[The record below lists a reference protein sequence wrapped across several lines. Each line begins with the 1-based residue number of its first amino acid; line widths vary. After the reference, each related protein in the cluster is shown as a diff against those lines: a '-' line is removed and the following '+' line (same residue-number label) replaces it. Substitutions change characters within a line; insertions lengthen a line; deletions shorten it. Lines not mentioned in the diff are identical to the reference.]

1 MSRSERRLQRIG
13 SSMLI
18 SLPVDWIK
26 THTLKKG
33 DVVSVETNNDN
44 SISIF
49 PTDTR
54 REILKEVTIL
64 LPGLSIEKLLN
75 QIYGSYLLGYDLIQ
89 IKGISPINYETR
101 EQIKSV
107 IRKLVGLEIVDED
120 SFKITVQFLL
130 DSHSMEVSK
139 ILKRMSSLIGGM
151 HRDTISSLL
160 KNNDTIGDLIRK
172 RDDEVDRQYFLIV
185 RLMRSAMM
193 DRKLASSLNLT
204 NIDLLDY
211 RIAANHLES
220 AGDHICSLAS
230 FLSSFQVD
238 DHIAEL
244 IQNANLIIFKMH
256 EQSVKGFIERNIDAS
271 LQVIGLY
278 SKFNEILK
286 LISHEYVNRKIS
298 SHKFVVSTINAT
310 STMDK
315 IARCWVDIAD
325 LVKPVY
331 LMESNPRNISNERQ
345 N

>member
-1 MSRSERRLQRIG
+1 
-13 SSMLI
+13 
-18 SLPVDWIK
+18 
-26 THTLKKG
+26 
-33 DVVSVETNNDN
+33 
-44 SISIF
+44 
-49 PTDTR
+49 
-54 REILKEVTIL
+54 
-64 LPGLSIEKLLN
+64 
-75 QIYGSYLLGYDLIQ
+75 
-89 IKGISPINYETR
+89 
-101 EQIKSV
+101 
-107 IRKLVGLEIVDED
+107 
-120 SFKITVQFLL
+120 
-130 DSHSMEVSK
+130 
-139 ILKRMSSLIGGM
+139 M

-238 DHIAEL
+238 NHIAEL

-286 LISHEYVNRKIS
+286 LISHEYVDRKIS

-315 IARCWVDIAD
+315 ID
-325 LVKPVY
+325 
-331 LMESNPRNISNERQ
+331 
-345 N
+345 

>member
-54 REILKEVTIL
+54 RETPKEVTIL
-64 LPGLSIEKLLN
+64 LPGLSTEKLLN
-75 QIYGSYLLGYDLIQ
+75 QIYGSYLLGYDMIQ

-160 KNNDTIGDLIRK
+160 KNNDTLGDLIRK

-256 EQSVKGFIERNIDAS
+256 EQSVKGFIDRNIDAS

-286 LISHEYVNRKIS
+286 LISHEYVDRKIS

-331 LMESNPRNISNERQ
+331 LME
-345 N
+345 

>member
-49 PTDTR
+49 PTDAR

-64 LPGLSIEKLLN
+64 LPGLSTEKLLN
-75 QIYGSYLLGYDLIQ
+75 QIYGSYLLGYDLIR

-120 SFKITVQFLL
+120 SLKITVQFLL

-238 DHIAEL
+238 HHMAEL

-286 LISHEYVNRKIS
+286 LISHEYVVRKIP

-331 LMESNPRNISNERQ
+331 LME
-345 N
+345 

>member
-1 MSRSERRLQRIG
+1 
-13 SSMLI
+13 MLI

-54 REILKEVTIL
+54 RETPKEVTIL
-64 LPGLSIEKLLN
+64 LPGLSTEKLLN
-75 QIYGSYLLGYDLIQ
+75 QIYGSYLLGYDMIQ

-160 KNNDTIGDLIRK
+160 KNNDTLGDLIRK

-211 RIAANHLES
+211 RIAANHIES

-256 EQSVKGFIERNIDAS
+256 EQSVKGFIDRNIDAS

-286 LISHEYVNRKIS
+286 LISHEYVDRKIS

-331 LMESNPRNISNERQ
+331 LME
-345 N
+345 

>member
-54 REILKEVTIL
+54 RETPKEVTIL
-64 LPGLSIEKLLN
+64 LPGLSTEKLLN

-160 KNNDTIGDLIRK
+160 KNNDTLGDLIRK

-256 EQSVKGFIERNIDAS
+256 EQSVKGFIDRNIDAS

-286 LISHEYVNRKIS
+286 LISHEYVDRKIS

-331 LMESNPRNISNERQ
+331 LME
-345 N
+345 

>member
-1 MSRSERRLQRIG
+1 
-13 SSMLI
+13 MLI

-54 REILKEVTIL
+54 RETPKEVTIL
-64 LPGLSIEKLLN
+64 LPGLSTEKLLN

-160 KNNDTIGDLIRK
+160 KNNDTLGDLIRK

-238 DHIAEL
+238 NHIAEL

-271 LQVIGLY
+271 LQVIGNY

-286 LISHEYVNRKIS
+286 LISHEYVDRKIP

-331 LMESNPRNISNERQ
+331 LME
-345 N
+345 

>member
-1 MSRSERRLQRIG
+1 M
-13 SSMLI
+13 
-18 SLPVDWIK
+18 
-26 THTLKKG
+26 
-33 DVVSVETNNDN
+33 
-44 SISIF
+44 
-49 PTDTR
+49 
-54 REILKEVTIL
+54 
-64 LPGLSIEKLLN
+64 
-75 QIYGSYLLGYDLIQ
+75 
-89 IKGISPINYETR
+89 
-101 EQIKSV
+101 
-107 IRKLVGLEIVDED
+107 GLEIVDED
-120 SFKITVQFLL
+120 SFKITIQFLL

-139 ILKRMSSLIGGM
+139 ILKRMSSIIGGM

-160 KNNDTIGDLIRK
+160 ENNNTIGDLIRK

-193 DRKLASSLNLT
+193 DRKSASSLNLT

-211 RIAANHLES
+211 RIVANHLES

-230 FLSSFQVD
+230 FLSTFQVD
-238 DHIAEL
+238 DHVAEL
-244 IQNANLIIFKMH
+244 IQNANLVIFKMH

-286 LISHEYVNRKIS
+286 LISHEYIGRKIA
-298 SHKFVVSTINAT
+298 SHKIVVSTINST

-331 LMESNPRNISNERQ
+331 QME
-345 N
+345 

>member
-1 MSRSERRLQRIG
+1 
-13 SSMLI
+13 MLI

-54 REILKEVTIL
+54 RETPKEVTIL
-64 LPGLSIEKLLN
+64 LPGLSTEKLLN
-75 QIYGSYLLGYDLIQ
+75 QIYGSYLLGYDMIQ

-160 KNNDTIGDLIRK
+160 KNNDTLGDLIRK

-211 RIAANHLES
+211 RIAANHIES

-238 DHIAEL
+238 NHIAEL

-286 LISHEYVNRKIS
+286 LISHEYVDRKIP

-331 LMESNPRNISNERQ
+331 LME
-345 N
+345 

>member
-13 SSMLI
+13 SSTLV

-33 DVVSVETNNDN
+33 DVVSVETNSDN
-44 SISIF
+44 SISVF

-54 REILKEVTIL
+54 REVLKEVTIL
-64 LPGLSIEKLLN
+64 LPGLSTEKLLN

-89 IKGISPINYETR
+89 IKGISPIDYETR

-120 SFKITVQFLL
+120 SFKITIQFLL

-139 ILKRMSSLIGGM
+139 ILKRMSSIIGGM

-160 KNNDTIGDLIRK
+160 DNNDTIGDLIKK

-211 RIAANHLES
+211 RIAANLLES

-238 DHIAEL
+238 NHVAKL
-244 IQNANLIIFKMH
+244 IENANIVIFKMH

-286 LISHEYVNRKIS
+286 LISNEYIGRKIS
-298 SHKFVVSTINAT
+298 SHKFVVSIINTT

-331 LMESNPRNISNERQ
+331 VME
-345 N
+345 

>member
-1 MSRSERRLQRIG
+1 
-13 SSMLI
+13 MLI

-54 REILKEVTIL
+54 RETPKEVTIL
-64 LPGLSIEKLLN
+64 LPGLSTEKLLN

-151 HRDTISSLL
+151 HRDTISSLR
-160 KNNDTIGDLIRK
+160 KNNDTLGDLIRK

-256 EQSVKGFIERNIDAS
+256 EQSVKGFIDRNIDAS

-286 LISHEYVNRKIS
+286 LISHEFVDRKIS

-331 LMESNPRNISNERQ
+331 LME
-345 N
+345 

>member
-1 MSRSERRLQRIG
+1 
-13 SSMLI
+13 MLI

-54 REILKEVTIL
+54 RETPKEVTIL
-64 LPGLSIEKLLN
+64 LPGLSTEKLLN

-160 KNNDTIGDLIRK
+160 KNNDTLGDLIRK

-238 DHIAEL
+238 HHIAEL

-286 LISHEYVNRKIS
+286 LISHEYVDRKIS

-331 LMESNPRNISNERQ
+331 LME
-345 N
+345 

>member
-1 MSRSERRLQRIG
+1 
-13 SSMLI
+13 MLI

-54 REILKEVTIL
+54 RETPKEVTIL
-64 LPGLSIEKLLN
+64 LPGLSTEKLLN
-75 QIYGSYLLGYDLIQ
+75 QIYGSYLLGYDMIQ

-160 KNNDTIGDLIRK
+160 KNNDTLGDLIRK

-256 EQSVKGFIERNIDAS
+256 EQSVKGFIDRNIDAS

-286 LISHEYVNRKIS
+286 LISHEYVDRKIS

-331 LMESNPRNISNERQ
+331 LME
-345 N
+345 

>member
-54 REILKEVTIL
+54 RETPKEVTIL
-64 LPGLSIEKLLN
+64 LPGLSTEKLLN

-160 KNNDTIGDLIRK
+160 KNNDTLGDLIRK

-286 LISHEYVNRKIS
+286 LISHEYVDRKIS

-315 IARCWVDIAD
+315 IARSWVDIAD

-331 LMESNPRNISNERQ
+331 LME
-345 N
+345 

>member
-1 MSRSERRLQRIG
+1 
-13 SSMLI
+13 MLI

-54 REILKEVTIL
+54 REKLKEVTIL
-64 LPGLSIEKLLN
+64 LPGLSTEKLLN
-75 QIYGSYLLGYDLIQ
+75 QIYGSYLLGYDLIR
-89 IKGISPINYETR
+89 IKGISPINYENR

-120 SFKITVQFLL
+120 SFKITIQFLL

-238 DHIAEL
+238 NHIAEL

-286 LISHEYVNRKIS
+286 LISHEYVDRKIP

-331 LMESNPRNISNERQ
+331 LME
-345 N
+345 

>member
-1 MSRSERRLQRIG
+1 
-13 SSMLI
+13 MLI

-211 RIAANHLES
+211 RIAPNHLES

>member
-1 MSRSERRLQRIG
+1 MSRSERKLQRIG

-54 REILKEVTIL
+54 RETPKEVTIL
-64 LPGLSIEKLLN
+64 LPGLSTEKLLN

-120 SFKITVQFLL
+120 SFKITIQFLL

-160 KNNDTIGDLIRK
+160 KNNDTLGDLIRK

-256 EQSVKGFIERNIDAS
+256 EQSVKGFIDRNIDAS
-271 LQVIGLY
+271 LQVIGNY

-286 LISHEYVNRKIS
+286 LISHEYVDRKIS

-331 LMESNPRNISNERQ
+331 LME
-345 N
+345 

>member
-49 PTDTR
+49 PTDAR

-64 LPGLSIEKLLN
+64 LPGLSTEKLLN

-238 DHIAEL
+238 SHIAEL

-286 LISHEYVNRKIS
+286 LISHEYVDRNIP

-331 LMESNPRNISNERQ
+331 LME
-345 N
+345 

>member
-238 DHIAEL
+238 NHIAEL